1 MSEVIKETISNM
13 TSPNK
18 VLSLYRFALGKFKF
32 CGTFD
37 IILSVMETFDMI
49 DIQNKMFPVNS
60 KSNTNKKI
68 INDNDND
75 NDKDN
80 DTTTTNDNDM
90 KCFNVRNMPQE
101 AMSVRRGG
109 SLCGVLNASC
119 CAIIFTSD

>member
-18 VLSLYRFALGKFKF
+18 VLSLHRFALGKFKF
-32 CGTFD
+32 CGTLD
-37 IILSVMETFDMI
+37 MILSVMETFDMI

-68 INDNDND
+68 INDNDD
-75 NDKDN
+75 DSDKDN

-101 AMSVRRGG
+101 AMSVFLQYIHFG
-109 SLCGVLNASC
+109 LNSYPN
-119 CAIIFTSD
+119 

>member
-49 DIQNKMFPVNS
+49 DIQNK
-60 KSNTNKKI
+60 KI

-75 NDKDN
+75 SDKDN
-80 DTTTTNDNDM
+80 DTTTTKDNDM

-101 AMSVRRGG
+101 AMSVFLQYIHFG
-109 SLCGVLNASC
+109 LNSYQN
-119 CAIIFTSD
+119 